1 MANDF
6 RGNAGQVKAG
16 LAEEGIKYGISIGRR
31 APMHKMHADCIQE
44 IIDAGLTPVIFIGST
59 NGPQSQYYD
68 PLSNP
73 LTVEQQ
79 KAQMKLAFPK
89 LDVDNHV
96 IACDDVGKYEQW
108 CDSVSAAISRTGL
121 AGKAVAHF
129 RSKSADAGASGA
141 IKPLSSYRDGFIK
154 RGLPVWESFNRSK
167 VDDAINASELRQ
179 LDLKSLSTEQEKIFA
194 DPDYIIHIAKEARAH
209 NPARAELEANNIP
222 LTMLDLTFDRLH
234 KEAGVETVDIIK
246 AARSQG
252 KINITS
258 LTKATQETIKKL
270 HTREQDK
277 PAKPGVELKVASV
290 SLNQTVQNFTRNVP
304 NILSAIDH
312 AVADKADI
320 LSLQELVLTGYT
332 GDDNFKW
339 IRSDQQQKELVELLQ
354 YIADY
359 AKKRD
364 PNMVMSVGFPFFYA
378 DKKQPVKL
386 NVGTDEKP
394 ALVDNPLYN
403 INNKPFNAV
412 AIISGGKIQ
421 AISAKS
427 IQPEGAA
434 EYEPRQFLSW
444 PDYLG
449 VKEVTLYNGEK
460 VPFGK
465 VIAQLGK
472 DNGKSATVYHE
483 ICAEAWPGISDDGT
497 LNLKEQREAR
507 HLSHLVKTH
516 DISLVINPS
525 ASKPEPF
532 LDKAELRKKLCVSGS
547 EITNGG
553 GYVYTNVNGL
563 EAAPIAFEGGSI
575 FANKGEIVHSGERYG
590 MADVIYN
597 SAPMQLPAPEKGT
610 PHIVIPHEFRHHDGQ
625 KKGSQA
631 NWESKKG
638 NERVY
643 EELVRNTGLWL
654 RDYLKKSG
662 QQGFFISLSGGQDSA
677 FGAIA
682 ITKMIGLNIS
692 QLEQSLGSKEKAVA
706 AFVDQFDGLKYAD
719 KVKQVTHKQGAEA
732 GIAYLKSQ
740 MLTCAYFPSENSSK
754 DTENAARILIEG
766 GALPDGKKV
775 KGIGGTFHIVPVQDI
790 VESYVEIFAGADK
803 TGLSPDKKERL
814 RKEVKE
820 CIKGERETV
829 SDEFK
834 DNIKRRILSW
844 KNKGDDV
851 TLQNIQARVRLPAAW
866 LFGNDESK
874 IACVTS
880 NWSESV
886 AGYWTFGGD
895 GHMGSINVLGGIPK
909 SDLRQ
914 LLTHLETKGIAG
926 YEPIPALHYINQ
938 NKASAELRPLKNGK
952 IIQFDEDDM
961 MPYEA
966 LDAIAR
972 KIIIGK
978 NSPVDAYKQLWAEQP
993 KFSDSKPVFDSKER
1007 LIADIEQ
1014 CCSRWHASQFKRVA
1028 AVITPFLGQN
1038 VDPHTAVRTTIM
1050 SDGFMTGRAALKM
1063 EYLKDKL
1070 GGEQEFEQA
1079 IGKPFNKTLIELKIS
1094 GNLRQAVLN
1103 APLDKLEETVKNIA
1117 PYNIDRTNY
1126 GNGYRTH

>member
-1 MANDF
+1 MTEAF
-6 RGNAGQVKAG
+6 RGNAEQIKAN
-16 LAEEGIKYGISIGRR
+16 LALEGIKYGISIGRR
-31 APMHKMHADCIQE
+31 APMHRMHADCIKE
-44 IIDAGLTPVIFIGST
+44 ITNAGLTPVIFIGST
-59 NGPQSQYYD
+59 NGPQSPHYN
-68 PLSNP
+68 PLRNP
-73 LTVEQQ
+73 LTVAQQ
-79 KAQMKLAFPK
+79 KSQIKVVFPE
-89 LDVDNHV
+89 LDIEKHV
-96 IACDDVGKYEQW
+96 ITLDDVGDYTKW
-108 CDSVSAAISRTGL
+108 CDSLSATLARTGL
-121 AGKAVAHF
+121 AGKSVAHF
-129 RSKSADAGASGA
+129 RSKFADAGASGA
-141 IKPLSSYRDGFIK
+141 IKPLSAYTQGFVD
-154 RGLPVWESFNRSK
+154 RGLPVWESFNHDK
-167 VDDAINASELRQ
+167 ADDAINASELRT
-179 LDLKSLSTEQEKIFA
+179 LDLENLTAAKRQLFA
-194 DPDYIIHIAKEARAH
+194 APDYIIHIAKEARAH
-209 NPARAELEANNIP
+209 NASKAELEAHHIP
-222 LTMLDLTFDRLH
+222 VTMLDLTFDRLQ
-234 KEAGVETVDIIK
+234 KEAGIETAPLIK
-246 AARSQG
+246 AAEAQG
-252 KINITS
+252 EVTLAS
-258 LTKATQETIKKL
+258 LTQATEAAIKQL
-270 HTREQDK
+270 HTHAQPK
-277 PAKPGVELKVASV
+277 AVKQGVQLKVASA

-304 NILSAIDH
+304 NILAAIDQ

-339 IRSDQQQKELVELLQ
+339 IRSDQQQKELIELLQ

-359 AKKRD
+359 AKERD
-364 PNMVMSVGFPFFYA
+364 PNLVLSVGFPFFYA
-378 DKKQPVKL
+378 DKKEPLKL
-386 NVGTDEKP
+386 NVGTEEKP

-449 VKEVTLYNGEK
+449 VKDVTLYNGEK

-465 VIAQLGK
+465 VIVQLGK

-483 ICAEAWPGISDDGT
+483 ICAEAWPGLADDGT
-497 LNLKEQREAR
+497 VNLKEQREGR
-507 HLSHLVKTH
+507 HLCHLVKKH

-532 LDKAELRKKLCVSGS
+532 LDKPELRKKLCISGS
-547 EITNGG
+547 EITHGG
-553 GYVYTNVNGL
+553 GYVYTNVTGL

-575 FANKGEIVHSGERYG
+575 FANKGQIAHTGERYS
-590 MADVIYN
+590 MADVVY
-597 SAPMQLPAPEKGT
+597 SSTPMHLPAPEKGA
-610 PHIVIPHEFRHHDGQ
+610 PHVVIPHEFRHHDEQ
-625 KKGSQA
+625 KKGGSA
-631 NWESKKG
+631 KWEQQKG
-638 NERVY
+638 DVRVY
-643 EELVRNTGLWL
+643 EELMRNTGLWL

-677 FGAIA
+677 FGAVA
-682 ITKMIGLNIS
+682 IIQMIDLNIN

-706 AFVDQFDGLKYAD
+706 AFVDQFDGLKYAAD
-719 KVKQVTHKQGAEA
+719 VKKVTQEQGAES
-732 GIAYLKSQ
+732 GIEFLKSK
-740 MLTCAYFPSENSSK
+740 MLSCAYFPSENSSK
-754 DTENAARILIEG
+754 ATENAARTLIEG
-766 GALPDGKKV
+766 GTLPDGTKV
-775 KGIGGTFHIVPVQDI
+775 KGIGGTFHIMPVQDI
-790 VESYVEIFAGADK
+790 VDSYLEVFSGVDK
-803 TGLSPDKKERL
+803 TGLSPEQKDRL
-814 RKEVKE
+814 RTEIKQ

-834 DNIKRRILSW
+834 DTIKRRILSW
-844 KNKGDDV
+844 KNKGDDL
-851 TLQNIQARVRLPAAW
+851 TLQNVQARVRLPVAW
-866 LFGNDESK
+866 LFGNDENK

-880 NWSESV
+880 NWSEAV

-909 SDLRQ
+909 SDVRRVLK
-914 LLTHLETKGIAG
+914 HLETVGLDG
-926 YEPIPALHYINQ
+926 HEPIPSLHYINQ
-938 NKASAELRPLKNGK
+938 NKASAELRPLSKDGK

-978 NSPVDAYKQLWAEQP
+978 NSPVEAYKQLWQEQS
-993 KFSDSKPVFDSKER
+993 KFDNGKPIFDSKER

-1014 CCSRWHASQFKRVA
+1014 CCWRWHSSQFKRVA

-1070 GGEQEFEQA
+1070 GGEEAFEKA
-1079 IGKPFNKTLIELKIS
+1079 LGKPFNKMLIELKIS
-1094 GNLRQAVLN
+1094 GSLRQAVLKS
-1103 APLDKLEETVKNIA
+1103 PLDKLEDAVKNQISA
-1117 PYNIDRTNY
+1117 GVSPRGAY
-1126 GNGYRTH
+1126 GG